1 MGFFA
6 DFTVYCWNWVM
17 FGVGG
22 GGVGL
27 CWFLGFWG
35 LLFDDDFGYMT
46 NTCMRMMGPRKMKF
60 PYQYES
66 PFWTSEI
73 NFDAQLGQ

>member
-1 MGFFA
+1 MGFFE
-6 DFTVYCWNWVM
+6 DFTVWCWNWIM
-17 FGVGG
+17 FGRGG
-22 GGVGL
+22 QAVTGCWALGG
-27 CWFLGFWG
+27 WG

-46 NTCMRMMGPRKMKF
+46 NTCARIAGPSKMTF

-66 PFWTSEI
+66 PFWTSEV